1 MAPIRRKPKQ
11 LFGGPPLSRRAMLTR
26 TGLGFGALAFAGLN
40 VRPARASDAALGLG
54 SKVLIPGRPKKVAKH
69 VIFLYMDGGVS
80 QVDSFDP
87 KPRLAREDGKPIGM
101 KVPQTQFD
109 DVGNVLKSPW
119 DFHPGGESGI
129 PVSDLFPRIRER
141 ADDLAVV
148 RSMTSRFSE
157 HTFANYFLHT
167 GSGFQGRPSM
177 GAWWAYGLG
186 TENQDLP
193 GYVVLDGGLIPPG
206 GLDCFGA
213 GFLPAQHQ
221 ASVLRTSGTLLANLK
236 PADPPEVQARK
247 LNLIRSLDQGPLADS
262 PQVEAAIAN
271 QEKAFRMQTAV
282 PQVAEIEDE
291 PESIRQ
297 LYGLDSEFEPEARYG
312 RQCLLARRLVESGV
326 RFVQLTCGD
335 LGNDRWDQHNNLKV
349 GHERNAR
356 SVDRPIA
363 ALLTDLKQRGLW
375 DDVLVV
381 FTGEF
386 GRTPMAQGSN
396 GRDHNPHGFSL
407 WLAGGGVKGGTIV
420 GATDDYGYYAVE
432 DPYEIHDLH
441 ATMLHLMGVDHRR
454 MNYRFDSRDMRLTD
468 VHGHLIEGVLA

>member
-1 MAPIRRKPKQ
+1 MRRPRQPKKLDGGNPI
-11 LFGGPPLSRRAMLTR
+11 SRREALAR
-26 TGLGFGALAFAGLN
+26 TGFGFGALAFAGMTAPASAMRRALA
-40 VRPARASDAALGLG
+40 RPFAR
-54 SKVLIPGRPKKVAKH
+54 KPVKH

-87 KPRLAREDGKPIGM
+87 KPRLDREHGKPIQM
-101 KVPQTQFD
+101 EVPATQFD
-109 DVGNVLKSPW
+109 NVGNVLKSPW
-119 DFHPGGESGI
+119 AFRPGGESGLPI
-129 PVSDLFPRIRER
+129 SDLFPAIREK
-141 ADDLAVV
+141 ADDLAIV
-148 RSMTSRFSE
+148 RSMTSLFSE

-221 ASVLRTSGTLLANLK
+221 ASVLRPTGDLLPNLK
-236 PADPPEVQARK
+236 PADAPEVQKRK
-247 LNLIRSLDQGPLADS
+247 LDLIRELDAGPLAQS

-271 QEKAFRMQTAV
+271 QEKAFRMQAAL
-282 PQVAEIEDE
+282 PQVAKLDDE
-291 PESIRQ
+291 PESIRK
-297 LYGLDSEFEPEARYG
+297 LYAIDSDFEPEAGYA

-326 RFVQLTCGD
+326 RFVQLTCPD
-335 LGNDRWDQHNNLKV
+335 LGHDRWDQHNNLRK

-356 SVDRPIA
+356 AVDRPIA
-363 ALLTDLKQRGLW
+363 GLLTDLKQRGLW
-375 DDVLVV
+375 EDTLVV

-386 GRTPMAQGSN
+386 GRTPMAQGSD

-407 WLAGGGVKGGTIV
+407 WMAGGGVKGGTVV
-420 GATDDYGYYAVE
+420 GATDEYGYYAVE

-441 ATMLHLMGVDHRR
+441 ATMLHLMGIDHRR
-454 MNYRFDSRDMRLTD
+454 MTYRFDSRDMRLTD
-468 VHGHLIEGVLA
+468 VHGKLIPGILA

>member
-1 MAPIRRKPKQ
+1 MKPRPRRPKN
-11 LFGGPPLSRRAMLTR
+11 LAGGPPLTRREALLR
-26 TGLGFGALAFAGLN
+26 TGMGFGALAFLGMNAPL
-40 VRPARASDAALGLG
+40 RAAQPFRR
-54 SKVLIPGRPKKVAKH
+54 KPAKH

-87 KPRLAREDGKPIGM
+87 KPRLARENGKPIQM
-101 KVPQTQFD
+101 EVPATQFEN
-109 DVGNVLKSPW
+109 VGNVLQSPW
-119 DFHPGGESGI
+119 EFRPGGESGI
-129 PVSDLFPRIRER
+129 PVSDLFPAMRECV
-141 ADDLAVV
+141 DDLAII

-186 TENQDLP
+186 TENRDLP

-221 ASVLRTSGTLLANLK
+221 ATVLRPSGEIPNLR
-236 PADPPEVQARK
+236 PADAPEVQRRK
-247 LNLIRSLDQGPLADS
+247 LDLIAHLDQGPLAES

-271 QEKAFRMQTAV
+271 QEQAFRMQAAL
-282 PQVAEIEDE
+282 PQVAKLDDE
-291 PESIRQ
+291 PESIRK
-297 LYGLDSEFEPEARYG
+297 LYAFDSDFGPEASYG

-326 RFVQLTCGD
+326 RFVQLTCYD
-335 LGNDRWDQHNNLKV
+335 LGRDRWDQHNGLRE
-349 GHERNAR
+349 GHQRNAQA
-356 SVDRPIA
+356 VDRPIA
-363 ALLTDLKQRGLW
+363 GLLRDLKQRGLW

-381 FTGEF
+381 STGEF
-386 GRTPMAQGSN
+386 GRTPMAQGTD

-407 WLAGGGVKGGTIV
+407 WLAGGGVQGGTVV

-441 ATMLHLMGVDHRR
+441 ATMLHLMGVDHKQL
-454 MNYRFDSRDMRLTD
+454 NYRFDSRDMRLTD
-468 VHGHLIEGVLA
+468 VHGKLIEPVLRS

>member
-1 MAPIRRKPKQ
+1 
-11 LFGGPPLSRRAMLTR
+11 MLQR
-26 TGLGFGALAFAGLN
+26 TGLGFGALAFAGMN
-40 VRPARASDAALGLG
+40 AVARPAQR
-54 SKVLIPGRPKKVAKH
+54 KVARH

-87 KPRLAREDGKPIGM
+87 KPRLDREHGKPIGM
-101 KVPQTQFD
+101 EIPQTQFD
-109 DVGNVLKSPW
+109 DVGTVLRSPW
-119 DFHPGGESGI
+119 EFRPGGESGI
-129 PVSDLFPRIRER
+129 PVSDLFPHIRER

-186 TENQDLP
+186 EAGEDLP
-193 GYVVLDGGLIPPG
+193 AYVVLDGGLIPPG
-206 GLDCFGA
+206 GVDCFGA

-221 ASVLRTSGTLLANLK
+221 ASLLRPQGPLLPNLE
-236 PADPPEVQARK
+236 PAESAQAQARK
-247 LNLIRSLDQGPLADS
+247 LDLIRALDQGPLADT
-262 PQVEAAIAN
+262 PGVEAAIAN
-271 QEKAFRMQTAV
+271 QEQAFRMQAAL
-282 PQVAEIEDE
+282 PRVADLSGE
-291 PESIRQ
+291 PASVRT
-297 LYGLDSEFEPEARYG
+297 LYGLESDNPAEAGYA

-326 RFVQLTCGD
+326 RFVQLTCPD
-335 LGNDRWDQHNNLKV
+335 LGHDRWDQHRQLKQ
-349 GHERNAR
+349 GHEANAR
-356 SVDRPIA
+356 AVDRPIA
-363 ALLTDLKQRGLW
+363 GLLADLRQRGLW

-386 GRTPMAQGSN
+386 GRTPMAQGSD

-407 WLAGGGVKGGTIV
+407 WLAGGGVRGGTIV

-441 ATMLHLMGVDHRR
+441 ATMLHLMGVDHERLT
-454 MNYRFDSRDMRLTD
+454 YRFDSRDMRLTD
-468 VHGHLIEGVLA
+468 VHGRLIRGVLA